1 MSFSPPQPG
10 IDPVPE
16 LPEVENLAR
25 GLSSRILG
33 LTIIDVC
40 CHFPAVLGPD
50 ADCFAEAVKGHRIQE
65 LHRHGKYLFFLL
77 DRDVVLAL
85 HLRMTGQLLLVPR
98 NQQPD
103 KHTHLELILSERSK
117 KIVFRDVRKFGRLQ
131 LLEGSICRFV
141 EEKKL
146 GADAL
151 EISAQTLHRAFQR
164 TSRSIKA
171 VLLDQRVLAG
181 LGNIYTDEILFR
193 ESISPLRRASS
204 CSYEQT
210 ASLRRTIRAVLRA
223 AIRGRG
229 TTISDYVDSSGESG
243 SFQNSLLVYSRAG
256 LPCPR
261 CGRQIV
267 KGHVAGRGTYSCPN
281 CQSR

>member
-1 MSFSPPQPG
+1 M
-10 IDPVPE
+10 PE
-16 LPEVENLAR
+16 LPEVENLVR

-33 LTIIDVC
+33 LTILDVR
-40 CHFPAVLGPD
+40 CHFPAVVGPD
-50 ADCFAEAVKGHRIQE
+50 PGCFAEAVRGHRVQE
-65 LHRHGKYLFFLL
+65 LHRHGKYLFFLM
-77 DRDVVLAL
+77 DRDVVIAL

-98 NQQPD
+98 EQTPD
-103 KHTHLELILSERSK
+103 KHTHLELLLSDRSQK
-117 KIVFRDVRKFGRLQ
+117 LVFRDVRKFGRLKV
-131 LLEGSICRFV
+131 LEGSISRFV

-151 EISAQTLHRAFQR
+151 EISTETLHGAFQK
-164 TSRSIKA
+164 TSRIIKA
-171 VLLDQRVLAG
+171 VLLDQRILAG

-193 ESISPLRRASS
+193 EGISPLREASS
-204 CSYEQT
+204 LSYEQT
-210 ASLRRTIRAVLRA
+210 DSLRRTIRSVLRA

-229 TTISDYVDSSGESG
+229 TTISDYVDARGESG
-243 SFQNSLLVYSRAG
+243 SFQDSLLVYSRAG

-267 KGHVAGRGTYSCPN
+267 KTKVAGRGTYSCPN

>member
-1 MSFSPPQPG
+1 
-10 IDPVPE
+10 VPE

-25 GLSSRILG
+25 GLESQILG
-33 LTIIDVC
+33 LTIIGVR
-40 CHFPAVLGPD
+40 CHFPAVVGPD
-50 ADCFAEAVKGHRIQE
+50 PDCFAEAVLGHSVAGLR
-65 LHRHGKYLFFLL
+65 RHGKYLFFQM
-77 DRDVVLAL
+77 DRGVALAL

-98 NQQPD
+98 RQDPD
-103 KHTHLELILSERSK
+103 KHTHLELLLSDPNK
-117 KIVFRDVRKFGRLQ
+117 KIVFRDVRKFGRLK
-131 LLEGSICRFV
+131 LLEGGISRFV

-146 GADAL
+146 GPDAL
-151 EISAQTLHRAFQR
+151 EISTEILHRAFQK

-193 ESISPLRRASS
+193 ERISPLRKASS

-210 ASLRRTIRAVLRA
+210 ASLRRAIRSVLRA

-229 TTISDYVDSSGESG
+229 TTISDYVDARGERG
-243 SFQNSLLVYSRAG
+243 SYQNSLLVYSRAG
-256 LPCPR
+256 RPCPS
-261 CGRQIV
+261 CSTKIV
-267 KGHVAGRGTYSCPN
+267 KTKVAGRGTYSCPG